1 MKRQLL
7 TVTLLAALA
16 PAASAETMAS
26 RERALAS
33 QIAAARHASPTTFR
47 ALADLKATIPEL
59 DRRKRGRLAPVMPR
73 LRALG
78 PAALLPMLEELG
90 AAGRHESLA
99 GSALVAWRVGLLEA
113 VGALAD
119 PRAVPVLVRVLER
132 EGAPAVLRAA
142 AGALGAIGSDEA
154 ASLLT
159 VRVGRA
165 TGARQLALVAGMGQC
180 RRLEAARALAGLLA
194 RRPGD
199 ELATALAKAL
209 GELGTVWAW
218 QTPRL
223 AALGEATAVRALAAG
238 ALVDAFVRLPA
249 AREAATTALLLVDDP
264 ATLGA
269 IARARRGSPA
279 ALDAQLAVLARRI
292 EQSPFRRHAR

>member
-7 TVTLLAALA
+7 TITILAALA
-16 PAASAETMAS
+16 GAASAETLAA
-26 RERALAS
+26 RERVLAA
-33 QIAAARHASPTTFR
+33 QIVAARRARPASFR

-90 AAGRHESLA
+90 ATGRGEPLA

-119 PRAVPVLVRVLER
+119 PRAVPVLVRALER
-132 EGAPAVLRAA
+132 ESEPAVVRAA
-142 AGALGAIGSDEA
+142 AGALGSIGSDEA
-154 ASLLT
+154 ASLLSA
-159 VRVGRA
+159 RA
-165 TGARQLALVAGMGQC
+165 TRAGGARQLALVAGMGQC
-180 RRLEAARALAGLLA
+180 RRLAAARALAGMLA

-199 ELATALAKAL
+199 ELAAALAKAL
-209 GELGTVWAW
+209 GELGTAWAW

-223 AALGEATAVRALAAG
+223 AALGEAAAVRALAAT
-238 ALVDAFVRLPA
+238 ALVDAFVRTPA

-264 ATLGA
+264 GTPAA
-269 IARARRGSPA
+269 IARARRGAPA
-279 ALDAQLAVLARRI
+279 ALESALAGLARRI